1 MCRGINSKGFTI
13 KRYILRRSF
22 PCRGHYLSLRRY
34 QVGRALRAVDSRLK
48 MEWIHWAENGL
59 YCKGSQNKR
68 RRQPY
73 DFSSTTEI
81 PDSTLVGLARTTNM
95 GQGCGAA
102 SRYLPSAETQG
113 LLQRRKRRLRAWC
126 SKVGVEARRWATWN
140 ITLRNQSCF
149 FPFLTHFFEVLCSL
163 TL

>member
-1 MCRGINSKGFTI
+1 M
-13 KRYILRRSF
+13 
-22 PCRGHYLSLRRY
+22 
-34 QVGRALRAVDSRLK
+34 RAVDSRLK

-59 YCKGSQNKR
+59 YCKGIQNKR

-126 SKVGVEARRWATWN
+126 SKVGVEARVGNVGYHSSELVMFLPFPDPLFRSAVFSHAMNVEPPSATW
-140 ITLRNQSCF
+140 RH
-149 FPFLTHFFEVLCSL
+149 FPCSL
-163 TL
+163 VSTEYT